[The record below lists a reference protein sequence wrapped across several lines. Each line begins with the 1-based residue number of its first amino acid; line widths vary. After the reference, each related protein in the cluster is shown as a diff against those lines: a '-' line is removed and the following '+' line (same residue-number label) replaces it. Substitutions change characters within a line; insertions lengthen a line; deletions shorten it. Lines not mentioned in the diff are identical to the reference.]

1 MKKIE
6 KNVGI
11 IVSTLEWIDYVLMA
25 ALIVILFMQ
34 VVLRYIFNVGLVWSE
49 ELSKI
54 LFVWIVFI
62 SISIQVYSNKYL
74 EFSFLQSKIRKH
86 RVLIYIFTRIC
97 ILVFFIIIGYF
108 SVIYTIVSGNQMSYA
123 LNIST
128 SWFYVIM
135 PISSALSVFF
145 LIVKTISD
153 LANGRI
159 TA

>member
-34 VVLRYIFNVGLVWSE
+34 VVLRYIFNVGLIWSE